1 MTSVLVVDDND
12 RNRKLALD
20 VLSAAGFR
28 TFGAATAAQGIALAR
43 EHVPDVILMDLRLP
57 VMDGVDATRK
67 LAAHERTALIPVV
80 AMSASLLEE
89 RDDWRE
95 EVGFAGCLEKA
106 IHVRTFPEQVRRYCV
121 ERTE

>member
-12 RNRKLALD
+12 RNRKLALE

-28 TFGAATAAQGIALAR
+28 TFDAATAEQGIALAV

-57 VMDGVDATRK
+57 DMDGIEATRK
-67 LAAHERTALIPVV
+67 LTEHERTARIPVV
-80 AMSASLLEE
+80 AMSASPLEGRGDWLEE
-89 RDDWRE
+89 A
-95 EVGFAGCLEKA
+95 GFAGWLEKP
-106 IHVRTFPEQVRRYCV
+106 IHVRTFPDQVRRFSV